1 MMLCNYIPLVKI
13 ATIALVIFSSLVI
26 KHKIMTILFI
36 IYIIPPLLCRMI
48 ISLTNLN
55 SPKSSINS
63 KEHLLWWL
71 TFNLQVVFNRLPILE
86 EILRMLPS
94 VYSMWLRLW
103 GAKIGKLT
111 YWSPKVMISDRSFI
125 QIGDHVVIGAGSRLI
140 PHYMAKNKRDET
152 QLILSPIK
160 IGNGV
165 ILGGYSL
172 LGPGT
177 IVKENVSTRAF
188 HISKPFTIVD
198 NDTKPEEVQ

>member
-1 MMLCNYIPLVKI
+1 
-13 ATIALVIFSSLVI
+13 
-26 KHKIMTILFI
+26 
-36 IYIIPPLLCRMI
+36 
-48 ISLTNLN
+48 
-55 SPKSSINS
+55 
-63 KEHLLWWL
+63 
-71 TFNLQVVFNRLPILE
+71 
-86 EILRMLPS
+86 
-94 VYSMWLRLW
+94 
-103 GAKIGKLT
+103 
-111 YWSPKVMISDRSFI
+111 MISDRSFI